1 MNRSVFGIMSLLV
14 VLLAPV
20 VAQAQDEVVVFVT
33 KLQGLQ
39 EVPPVETK
47 ARGYAAI
54 EVDDSRTN
62 LEFEWVVRGGN
73 NILGAAGAHIHCAPV
88 GENGSIAAF
97 LGGVVE
103 GGLQG
108 EVEMAGTLTDQ
119 NVIEDAGC
127 GSNIAEL
134 VDAMLAGNTYVNV
147 HSLDFP
153 GGEVRGQ
160 IKVEEGE

>member
-1 MNRSVFGIMSLLV
+1 MNRSVFGITILLV
-14 VLLAPV
+14 ALLAPV
-20 VAQAQDEVVVFVT
+20 VAHAQDEGLVFVT

-47 ARGYAAI
+47 ARGYVAF
-54 EVDDSRTN
+54 EVDDSRTK

-73 NILGAAGAHIHCAPV
+73 NILGATGAHIHCAPA
-88 GENGSIAAF
+88 GENGPVAAF
-97 LGGVVE
+97 IGGVVE

-108 EVEMAGTLTDQ
+108 EVEMEGTLTDQ
-119 NVIEDAGC
+119 NVLKDAGC

-134 VDAMLAGNTYVNV
+134 VDEMLAGNTYVNI

-153 GGEVRGQ
+153 SGEVRGQ
-160 IKVEEGE
+160 LELEEGE